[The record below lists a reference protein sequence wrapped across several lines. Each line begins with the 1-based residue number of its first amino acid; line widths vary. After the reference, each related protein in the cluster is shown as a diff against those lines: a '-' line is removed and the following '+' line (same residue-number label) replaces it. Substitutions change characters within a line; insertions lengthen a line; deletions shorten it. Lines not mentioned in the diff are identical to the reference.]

1 MIVQWLLSRT
11 VRDATNLCKQV
22 RKIVN
27 EQRDL
32 LNPQA
37 IENVSRAVG
46 EIRNGVALKAGRK
59 VLRERMANL
68 ERAAA
73 KWLRSYPHASVR
85 ENVEVVLVAVAI
97 ALGIRTFF
105 LQPFK
110 IPTGSMQP
118 TLYGITCEDLRGDTA
133 VRIPGG
139 WQRVLHLVFG
149 GVSYRHVVAEADG
162 MLEEIEPAQRV
173 FPFISRQSFRVGG
186 KWHSVWFPVAN
197 LSPRRPR
204 VSPDESF
211 LRDYAGV
218 KPEHLY
224 RKGDDLIKLKISN
237 GDHLFVDRLTYN
249 FRRPER
255 GEILVF
261 KTAGIRSP
269 FTGQPAMPQD
279 QFYVKRMVA
288 MGNEQVQIGNDRHLV
303 INRQRLEQSTP
314 RFENVYSFDHKQPAR
329 ENHYSGHLN
338 ETMAARYGRPGLAPL
353 FPDEKTEVTVRRNH
367 YMVMGDNT
375 MNSSDSRTWGDFSRT
390 NVIGKYFFVYWPFSS
405 RFGWAAR

>member
-1 MIVQWLLSRT
+1 MIGQWLLSRT
-11 VRDATNLCKQV
+11 VRDATNLCKHV
-22 RKIVN
+22 GKIVN

-32 LNPQA
+32 LSQQA
-37 IENVSRAVG
+37 IDNVSRAVG
-46 EIRNGVALKAGRK
+46 EVRNAIALKADPKALRK
-59 VLRERMANL
+59 QMANL
-68 ERAAA
+68 EQTAE
-73 KWLRSYPHASVR
+73 KWLKSYPHASVR
-85 ENVEVVLVAVAI
+85 ENIEVVLVAVAV

-118 TLYGITCEDLRGDTA
+118 TLYGIVCEDLRDDPS
-133 VRIPGG
+133 VRIPSS
-139 WQRVLHLVFG
+139 WRRVLDLVWS

-162 MLEEIEPAQRV
+162 MLEEIEPARQV
-173 FPFISRQSFRVGG
+173 FPFISRQSFKVGG
-186 KWHSVWFPVAN
+186 KWHPVWFPVAN
-197 LSPRRPR
+197 LSPRRPG
-204 VSPDESF
+204 VSPEKAF
-211 LRDYAGV
+211 LLDYAGIE
-218 KPEHLY
+218 PEHLY
-224 RKGDDLIKLKISN
+224 RRGDDLIKLKISN

-269 FTGQPAMPQD
+269 FTGLPAMPQD

-288 MGNEQVQIGNDRHLV
+288 MGSEQVRIGNDRHLV

-314 RFENVYSFDHKQPAR
+314 HFENVYSFDPRLPAR

-338 ETMAARYGRPGLAPL
+338 DTMAALYGRPGLAPL
-353 FPDEKTEVTVRRNH
+353 FPDEKTEVTVRPNH

>member
-1 MIVQWLLSRT
+1 MIGQWLLSRT
-11 VRDATNLCKQV
+11 VRDATTLCKHV

-32 LNPQA
+32 LSPQA
-37 IENVSRAVG
+37 IDNVSRAVG
-46 EIRNGVALKAGRK
+46 EIRNAIALKAGQKALRK
-59 VLRERMANL
+59 QMANL
-68 ERAAA
+68 EQTAE
-73 KWLRSYPHASVR
+73 KWLKPYPHASVR
-85 ENVEVVLVAVAI
+85 ENIEVVLVAVAV
-97 ALGIRTFF
+97 ALGIRAFF

-118 TLYGITCEDLRGDTA
+118 TLYGIMCEDLRNDPT
-133 VRIPGG
+133 VPIPGVA
-139 WQRVLHLVFG
+139 RRLLDLVWS

-162 MLEEIEPAQRV
+162 MLEEIEPARQV
-173 FPFISRQSFRVGG
+173 FPFISRQSFKVGG
-186 KWHSVWFPVAN
+186 TWHSVWFPVAN

-204 VSPDESF
+204 VSPEETF
-211 LRDYAGV
+211 LLDYGGIE
-218 KPEHLY
+218 PEHLY
-224 RKGDDLIKLKISN
+224 RKGDDLIRLKISN
-237 GDHLFVDRLTYN
+237 GDHLFVDRLAYN

-269 FTGQPAMPQD
+269 FTGLPAMPQD

-288 MGNEQVQIGNDRHLV
+288 MGSEQVRIGNDRHLV

-314 RFENVYSFDHKQPAR
+314 HFENVYSFDPKQPAR

-338 ETMAARYGRPGLAPL
+338 DMMAAVYGRPGLAPL
-353 FPDEKTEVTVRRNH
+353 FPDEKTEVTVRPNH

-390 NVIGKYFFVYWPFSS
+390 NVIGKYCFVYWPFSS

>member
-1 MIVQWLLSRT
+1 MIGQWLLSRT
-11 VRDATNLCKQV
+11 VRDATNLCKHV

-32 LNPQA
+32 LSPQA

-46 EIRNGVALKAGRK
+46 DIRKAIASKSDQKALS
-59 VLRERMANL
+59 ERMTNL
-68 ERAAA
+68 EQAAT
-73 KWLRSYPHASVR
+73 KWLKSYPHAAVR
-85 ENVEVVLVAVAI
+85 ENIEVVLVAVAV

-118 TLYGITCEDLRGDTA
+118 TLYGIMCEDLRSDAG

-139 WQRVLHLVFG
+139 WQRVLDLVSS
-149 GVSYRHVVAEADG
+149 GVSYRHVVAETDG
-162 MLEEIEPAQRV
+162 MLEEIEPVRQI
-173 FPFISRQSFRVGG
+173 FPFISRQLFKVGG
-186 KWHSVWFPVAN
+186 KWHSAWFPVAN
-197 LSPRRPR
+197 LSPRSPR
-204 VSPDESF
+204 VSPEEVF

-218 KPEHLY
+218 EPEHVY

-269 FTGQPAMPQD
+269 FTGLPAMPQD

-288 MGNEQVQIGNDRHLV
+288 MGGEQVQIGNDRHLV
-303 INRQRLEQSTP
+303 INHQRLEQSAP
-314 RFENVYSFDHKQPAR
+314 PFENVYSFDPKQPAR

-338 ETMAARYGRPGLAPL
+338 DTMAARYGRPGLAPL
-353 FPDEKTEVTVRRNH
+353 FPNEKAEVIVRANH

-390 NVIGKYFFVYWPFSS
+390 NVIGKYFFVYWPFSI
-405 RFGWAAR
+405 RFGWAVR

>member
-1 MIVQWLLSRT
+1 MLGQWLLSRA
-11 VRDATNLCKQV
+11 VRDATNLCKHV

-32 LNPQA
+32 LSPQA
-37 IENVSRAVG
+37 IDNVSCAVG
-46 EIRNGVALKAGRK
+46 KIRNAIALKADPEA
-59 VLRERMANL
+59 LRERMSNL
-68 ERAAA
+68 EQTAA
-73 KWLRSYPHASVR
+73 KWLKSYPHASVR
-85 ENVEVVLVAVAI
+85 ENIEVVLVAVAV

-118 TLYGITCEDLRGDTA
+118 TLYGIMCEDLRDDPG
-133 VRIPGG
+133 VPIPSGG
-139 WQRVLHLVFG
+139 RRALDLVWS

-162 MLEEIEPAQRV
+162 MLEEIEPVQQI
-173 FPFISRQSFRVGG
+173 FPFISRQSFRLGG
-186 KWHSVWFPVAN
+186 KWHSVLFPVKN
-197 LSPRRPR
+197 LSPRRAGA
-204 VSPDESF
+204 SPEEVF
-211 LRDYAGV
+211 LLDYAGIR
-218 KPEHLY
+218 PEHLY
-224 RKGDDLIKLKISN
+224 HKGDDIIKLKISN

-269 FTGQPAMPQD
+269 FTGLPAMPQD

-288 MGNEQVQIGNDRHLV
+288 MGGERVQIGQDRHLV
-303 INRQRLEQSTP
+303 INHRRLEQTAP
-314 RFENVYSFDHKQPAR
+314 HFEFVYSFDPNQPAR
-329 ENHYSGHLN
+329 ENRYSGHLN
-338 ETMAARYGRPGLAPL
+338 DKQAARYGRPGLAPL
-353 FPDEKTEVTVRRNH
+353 FPDEKTEVTVRPNH

-390 NVIGKYFFVYWPFSS
+390 NVIGKYFFVYWPFSN

>member
-1 MIVQWLLSRT
+1 MIGQWLLSRT
-11 VRDATNLCKQV
+11 VRDATNLCKHV
-22 RKIVN
+22 RKIGN

-32 LNPQA
+32 LSPQA
-37 IENVSRAVG
+37 IDNVSRALG
-46 EIRNGVALKAGRK
+46 EIRNAIALKAEQK
-59 VLRERMANL
+59 ALRARMANL
-68 ERAAA
+68 EQAAE
-73 KWLRSYPHASVR
+73 KWLKPYTHASVR
-85 ENVEVVLVAVAI
+85 ENIEVVLVAVAV

-118 TLYGITCEDLRGDTA
+118 TLYGIVCEDLRDEPS

-139 WQRVLHLVFG
+139 WRRVLDLVWS

-162 MLEEIEPAQRV
+162 VLEEIEPAQQI

-186 KWHSVWFPVAN
+186 KWHYVWLPVKN

-204 VSPDESF
+204 VSPEETF
-211 LRDYAGV
+211 LLDYAGIQQ
-218 KPEHLY
+218 EHLY
-224 RKGDDLIKLKISN
+224 RKGNDLIKLKISN
-237 GDHLFVDRLTYN
+237 GDHLFVDRLSYN

-261 KTAGIRSP
+261 KTVGIRSP
-269 FTGQPAMPQD
+269 FTGLPAMPQD

-288 MGNEQVQIGNDRHLV
+288 MGGEHVQIGNDRHLV
-303 INRQRLEQSTP
+303 INRQRLEQSAP
-314 RFENVYSFDHKQPAR
+314 PFENVYSFDPKQPAR

-338 ETMAARYGRPGLAPL
+338 DTMAARYGRPGLAPL
-353 FPDEKTEVTVRRNH
+353 FPNEKAEVIVRANH

-405 RFGWAAR
+405 RFGWATR

>member
-1 MIVQWLLSRT
+1 MIGQWLLSRT
-11 VRDATNLCKQV
+11 VRDATNLCKHV
-22 RKIVN
+22 RKILN

-37 IENVSRAVG
+37 IDNVSRALG
-46 EIRNGVALKAGRK
+46 EIRNAIASKADPK
-59 VLRERMANL
+59 VLRGRMANL
-68 ERAAA
+68 EQAAE
-73 KWLRSYPHASVR
+73 KWLKSHSHASVR
-85 ENVEVVLVAVAI
+85 ENIEVVLVAVAV

-118 TLYGITCEDLRGDTA
+118 TLYGITCEDLRDS
-133 VRIPGG
+133 PGAG
-139 WQRVLHLVFG
+139 VPGVGRRVLDLVWNG
-149 GVSYRHVVAEADG
+149 ISYRHVVAEADG
-162 MLEEIEPAQRV
+162 MLEDIEPARQV
-173 FPFISRQSFRVGG
+173 FPFVSKQSFRIGG
-186 KWHSVWFPVAN
+186 KWHSVWFPVDN
-197 LSPRRPR
+197 LSARRSGVRPG
-204 VSPDESF
+204 ETF
-211 LRDYAGV
+211 LLDYAGIE
-218 KPEHLY
+218 PEHLY
-224 RKGDDLIKLKISN
+224 RKGDDLIRLKISN

-269 FTGQPAMPQD
+269 FTGLPAMPQD

-288 MGNEQVQIGNDRHLV
+288 MGGEQVQIGDDRHLV
-303 INRQRLEQSTP
+303 INHQRLEQSAP
-314 RFENVYSFDHKQPAR
+314 RFENVYSFDPKQPAR

-338 ETMAARYGRPGLAPL
+338 DTMAARYGRPGLAPL
-353 FPDEKTEVTVRRNH
+353 FPDEKAEVTLRPNH

>member
-11 VRDATNLCKQV
+11 VRDAINLCRRV
-22 RKIVN
+22 RKILN

-32 LNPQA
+32 LSPQA
-37 IENVSRAVG
+37 TDNVRRALG
-46 EIRNGVALKAGRK
+46 EIRSAIASKAGPGA
-59 VLRERMANL
+59 LRERMASL
-68 ERAAA
+68 EQASE
-73 KWLRSYPHASVR
+73 KWLKPYPRASVR
-85 ENVEVVLVAVAI
+85 EHIEVVLVAVAV

-118 TLYGITCEDLRGDTA
+118 TLYGIMCEDLREDPA
-133 VRIPGG
+133 ALIPSVGR
-139 WQRVLHLVFG
+139 RVLDLVWSG
-149 GVSYRHVVAEADG
+149 ISYRHVVAEADG
-162 MLEEIEPAQRV
+162 MLEEIEPARPI
-173 FPFISRQSFRVGG
+173 FPFVRRQSFRVGG
-186 KWHSVWFPVAN
+186 KWYSVWFPVEN
-197 LSPRRPR
+197 LSPRRLR
-204 VSPDESF
+204 ASPEETF
-211 LRDYAGV
+211 LLDYGGLE
-218 KPEHLY
+218 PEHRY
-224 RKGDDLIKLKISN
+224 RKGEDLIRLKISN
-237 GDHLFVDRLTYN
+237 GDHLFVDRVSYN

-269 FTGQPAMPQD
+269 LTGLPAMPQD

-288 MGNEQVQIGNDRHLV
+288 MGRERVQIANDRHLV
-303 INRQRLEQSTP
+303 INHERLEQSTP
-314 RFENVYSFDHKQPAR
+314 HFENVYSFDPKNPPQ
-329 ENHYSGHLN
+329 ENRYSGHLN
-338 ETMAARYGRPGLAPL
+338 DTLAARFGRPGLAPL
-353 FPDEKTEVTVRRNH
+353 FPDEKAEVTVRPNH

>member
-1 MIVQWLLSRT
+1 MIGQWLLSRT
-11 VRDATNLCKQV
+11 VRDATNLGKHV
-22 RKIVN
+22 RKILN

-37 IENVSRAVG
+37 VEHVSLALG
-46 EIRNGVALKAGRK
+46 EIRNAIASKADPK
-59 VLRERMANL
+59 VLRERMASL
-68 ERAAA
+68 EQTAA
-73 KWLRSYPHASVR
+73 KWLKSYPHASVR
-85 ENVEVVLVAVAI
+85 ENIEVVLVAVAV

-118 TLYGITCEDLRGDTA
+118 TLYGITCEDLRDDPG
-133 VRIPGG
+133 VQIPGG
-139 WQRVLHLVFG
+139 VRRVLDLIWNG
-149 GVSYRHVVAEADG
+149 ISYRHVVAEVDG
-162 MLEEIEPAQRV
+162 MLEEIEPPRQV
-173 FPFISRQSFRVGG
+173 FPFITKQSFRIGG
-186 KWHSVWFPVAN
+186 KWHSVWFPVEN
-197 LSPRRPR
+197 LSARRSGVTPGTT
-204 VSPDESF
+204 F
-211 LRDYAGV
+211 LLDYAGLE
-218 KPEHLY
+218 PEHRY
-224 RKGDDLIKLKISN
+224 RKGDDLIRLRISN

-249 FRRPER
+249 FRRPAR

-269 FTGQPAMPQD
+269 FTGLPAMPQD

-288 MGNEQVQIGNDRHLV
+288 MGGEQVRIGNDQHLV
-303 INRQRLEQSTP
+303 INHQRLEQSAP
-314 RFENVYSFDHKQPAR
+314 HFENVYSFDPKYPAR
-329 ENHYSGHLN
+329 ESHYSGHLN
-338 ETMAARYGRPGLAPL
+338 DTMAARYGRPGLAPL
-353 FPDEKTEVTVRRNH
+353 FPDEKEEVTVRPNH

>member
-1 MIVQWLLSRT
+1 M
-11 VRDATNLCKQV
+11 
-22 RKIVN
+22 
-27 EQRDL
+27 
-32 LNPQA
+32 
-37 IENVSRAVG
+37 
-46 EIRNGVALKAGRK
+46 
-59 VLRERMANL
+59 
-68 ERAAA
+68 
-73 KWLRSYPHASVR
+73 
-85 ENVEVVLVAVAI
+85 LVAVAV

-118 TLYGITCEDLRGDTA
+118 TLYGIVCQDLRDDPSVT
-133 VRIPGG
+133 IPGG
-139 WQRVLHLVFG
+139 ARRVLDLVWS
-149 GVSYRHVVAEADG
+149 GVSYRRVVAEADG
-162 MLEEIEPAQRV
+162 MLEEIEPARQV
-173 FPFISRQSFRVGG
+173 FPFVSKQLFKVGG
-186 KWHSVWFPVAN
+186 KWHSVWFPVGN
-197 LSPRRPR
+197 LSPRRR
-204 VSPDESF
+204 GVKAEEAF
-211 LRDYAGV
+211 LLDYAGIEW
-218 KPEHLY
+218 EHMY

-269 FTGQPAMPQD
+269 FTGLPAMPQD

-288 MGNEQVQIGNDRHLV
+288 MGGEHVQIGNDRHLV
-303 INRQRLEQSTP
+303 INRQRLEQSAP
-314 RFENVYSFDHKQPAR
+314 HFESVYSFDPKQPPR

-338 ETMAARYGRPGLAPL
+338 DAMAALSGRPGLAPL
-353 FPDEKTEVTVRRNH
+353 FPDEKTEVIVRPNH

-390 NVIGKYFFVYWPFSS
+390 NVMGKYFFVYWPFSS